1 MVKHR
6 AQGKRAVFVHSGRM
20 VLATGQDEVVL
31 AEMAT
36 IPLAC
41 AGQDASQVGNVMAAV
56 GAAWALGISHDLI
69 RAGIQIFGLD
79 LAGVAGKEIFN
90 TAA

>member
-1 MVKHR
+1 
-6 AQGKRAVFVHSGRM
+6 

-31 AEMAT
+31 AEMAV

-41 AGQDASQVGNVMAAV
+41 AGHSQIGNVLAAV

-69 RAGIQIFGLD
+69 RAGIQTFGLEQ
-79 LAGVAGKEIFN
+79 AGAAGKEIIS
-90 TAA
+90 TAAKTAGL

>member
-1 MVKHR
+1 
-6 AQGKRAVFVHSGRM
+6 M
-20 VLATGQDEVVL
+20 VLATGQDEVAL
-31 AEMAT
+31 AEMAA

-41 AGQDASQVGNVMAAV
+41 AGQDAFQVGNILAAV

-69 RAGIQIFGLD
+69 RAGIQTFGLD
-79 LAGVAGKEIFN
+79 QGAAGKEIFN